1 MDDKVFVRRKIVVFL
16 ISVIIMALGV
26 VLSTVAVLGTSPIS
40 SVPWV
45 ISLGTGYSLG
55 VATILFNIVLIL
67 AGVLIM
73 RRNFKVVYLGE
84 VIILLIFSTMC
95 DVFKEV
101 FSFVVIDNYLWQWV
115 MIFIAAV
122 VLAFG
127 VSLEVAANV
136 TMMPGEFF
144 ISFVVFKTHWD
155 FGKLKVAFDVS
166 MIIIAAV
173 LSMMF
178 FGELRGVREGT
189 VFAALFVGI
198 FVRRYTAFFKKHGFY
213 QWIGHHDLTARAPK
227 KS

>member
-1 MDDKVFVRRKIVVFL
+1 MDDRVYVRRKIAVFL
-16 ISVIIMALGV
+16 AAVVIMALGV

-45 ISLGTGYSLG
+45 LSLGSGYSLG
-55 VATILFNIVLIL
+55 VATILFNIILIL
-67 AGVLIM
+67 AGVAIM
-73 RRNFKVVYLGE
+73 RRDFKPIYLGE
-84 VIILLIFSTMC
+84 IVILVIFSVMC
-95 DVFKEV
+95 DVFKEI
-101 FSFVVIDNYLWQWV
+101 FSFIVLDDYLCQWA
-115 MIFIAAV
+115 MIIIASV
-122 VLAFG
+122 VLALG

-144 ISFVVFKTHWD
+144 ISFVVLRTHWD

-166 MIIIAAV
+166 MIIIAAL
-173 LSMMF
+173 LSIMY

-213 QWIGHHDLTARAPK
+213 QWVGHHDLTARSHDGA
-227 KS
+227 